1 MAHEHGKMQITK
13 QSGGFPWPPVVVV
26 IALLILAAIL
36 WLMPRPSQ
44 MTAEPPQ
51 ENQAPSTTPNPLTGD
66 QLQFQQVQIKAS
78 PAPLGGNTNL
88 VVEGLLYNAGEQ
100 PVTGA
105 TVQGVFLDNNG
116 KMVVQQQQPL
126 EILLPEPK
134 GRSEISQLPAAR
146 GVDAKGT
153 APFRITFTRIPG
165 TWNKDKPELTVT
177 QIQTLAQTNKPQKS
191 KY

>member
-44 MTAEPPQ
+44 MTAAPPQ

-66 QLQFQQVQIKAS
+66 QLQFQNVQIKPS
-78 PAPLGGNTNL
+78 PGPLGGNTNL
-88 VVEGLLYNAGEQ
+88 VVEGLLYNAGDQ

-116 KMVVQQQQPL
+116 KMVVQQQQSL
-126 EILLPEPK
+126 EILLPEGK

-153 APFRITFTRIPG
+153 A
-165 TWNKDKPELTVT
+165 
-177 QIQTLAQTNKPQKS
+177 
-191 KY
+191 

>member
-44 MTAEPPQ
+44 MTAAPPQ
-51 ENQAPSTTPNPLTGD
+51 ENQAPSTAPNALTGD

-88 VVEGLLYNAGEQ
+88 VVEGALYNAGDQ

-105 TVQGVFLDNNG
+105 TVQAVFLDSGG
-116 KMVVQQQQPL
+116 KMVLQQQQPL
-126 EILLPEPK
+126 EILLPEK
-134 GRSEISQLPAAR
+134 RGRNEVSALPAAR
-146 GVDAKGT
+146 GVDGKGT
-153 APFRITFTRIPG
+153 APFRVTFTSIPA
-165 TWNKDKPELTVT
+165 TWNKDKPELTAT
-177 QIQTLAQTNKPQKS
+177 QIQTAGQSEKVQKP

>member
-36 WLMPRPSQ
+36 WLMRRPSQ
-44 MTAEPPQ
+44 MPAAQPQ
-51 ENQAPSTTPNPLTGD
+51 EARRT
-66 QLQFQQVQIKAS
+66 
-78 PAPLGGNTNL
+78 
-88 VVEGLLYNAGEQ
+88 EC
-100 PVTGA
+100 
-105 TVQGVFLDNNG
+105 
-116 KMVVQQQQPL
+116 
-126 EILLPEPK
+126 K
-134 GRSEISQLPAAR
+134 GRSEIPQLPAAR

-177 QIQTLAQTNKPQKS
+177 QIQTLAQTDKPQKS

>member
-44 MTAEPPQ
+44 MTAAPPQ

-66 QLQFQQVQIKAS
+66 QLQFQNVQIKPS

-126 EILLPEPK
+126 EILLPERK

-153 APFRITFTRIPG
+153 APFRITFTRIPA